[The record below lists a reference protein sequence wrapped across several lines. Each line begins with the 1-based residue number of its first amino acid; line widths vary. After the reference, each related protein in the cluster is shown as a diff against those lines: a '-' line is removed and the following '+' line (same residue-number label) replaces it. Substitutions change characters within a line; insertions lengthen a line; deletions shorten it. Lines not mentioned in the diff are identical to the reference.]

1 MSSAEV
7 RDRAT
12 VYEAAFR
19 RTARASWR
27 LVGVTLALVV
37 LGLVVKYAW
46 VVIFP
51 VVMALILT
59 TVLGPPAAFLR
70 RRKVP
75 SALAALISVVSFLV
89 IVFGSF
95 ALLAPSVAGQVG
107 DIASSAVSGLQRVQ
121 TWVSDGPLNVSS
133 DQVDRAINALQER
146 VQDSAA
152 AIGSGVFST
161 LSAATSAIINLV
173 VILMLTFFFSKDG
186 HKFLPWV
193 TRIGGARVG
202 GHLCEI
208 LRRCWKTLG
217 GFIRTQGLVSLI
229 DAVLIGAGL
238 LILDVPLAIPLAVI
252 TFFGGFI
259 PIVGAFVSGAL
270 AVLVSLVTNDV
281 QTALIVVA
289 IIVAVQQLEGNV
301 LSPWLQGK
309 TMNLH
314 AAVVLLSVTAGG
326 TLFGITGA
334 FLAVPAA
341 ATAAELLRYLIEQTD
356 EAVDEAAPAVDA
368 VGSIPPPRGDE
379 LPSEAETAAEAR
391 RIRDEEAASGDDVE
405 VAKTTD
411 EPRSG
416 TKRS

>member
-1 MSSAEV
+1 MSDAEV

-27 LVGVTLALVV
+27 LVGITLAAVV
-37 LGLVVKYAW
+37 LGFVVKYGW

-51 VVMALILT
+51 VVMALILA
-59 TVLGPPAAFLR
+59 TVLQPPAAFLR

-75 SALAALISVVSFLV
+75 SALAALLVVVTFLV
-89 IVFGSF
+89 VVFGSF

-121 TWVSDGPLNVSS
+121 TWLSDGPLDLSS
-133 DQVDRAINALQER
+133 GQVDSAIDAVQAR

-161 LSAATSAIINLV
+161 LSAATSAIVNLV
-173 VILMLTFFFSKDG
+173 VILMLTFFFTKDG
-186 HKFLPWV
+186 HTFLPWV
-193 TRIGGARVG
+193 TRLGGARVG
-202 GHLCEI
+202 FHLTEVM
-208 LRRCWKTLG
+208 RRCWRALG

-334 FLAVPAA
+334 FLAVPVA
-341 ATAAELLRYLIEQTD
+341 ATTAELLRYLIEQAD
-356 EAVDEAAPAVDA
+356 EAVDDAAPALDA
-368 VGSIPPPRGDE
+368 VGSVAPPRGDE
-379 LPSEAETAAEAR
+379 IPDEAADAAEAR
-391 RIRDEEAASGDDVE
+391 RLRDEQGSERVDAEAPTPGDAD
-405 VAKTTD
+405 
-411 EPRSG
+411 
-416 TKRS
+416 